1 MDSCMKHPHER
12 GIALCGR
19 CGGSWCKDCLV
30 YAFGPAK
37 PPYCMECAMF
47 AGGVR
52 SSATRPALPKR
63 ELKKLMKAAKAD
75 AKAAAKAGASLGEGD
90 DDPSDGDGGGG
101 ATPSWETAGAS
112 AAVDVAPVAPVTS
125 WETPWWEDR
134 QPSLTD

>member
-1 MDSCMKHPHER
+1 MDSCMKHPHEP
-12 GIALCGR
+12 GVGLCGR

-52 SSATRPALPKR
+52 SSASRPALPKR
-63 ELKKLMKAAKAD
+63 ELKKLMKAAKAE
-75 AKAAAKAGASLGEGD
+75 AKAAAKAGANVAEGGD
-90 DDPSDGDGGGG
+90 DREDGDDTS
-101 ATPSWETAGAS
+101 TPEWETAGAS
-112 AAVDVAPVAPVTS
+112 AAVDGAAEVTTS

-134 QPSLTD
+134 PLSLTD

>member
-1 MDSCMKHPHER
+1 MDSCIKHPHER
-12 GIALCGR
+12 GTALCGR

-63 ELKKLMKAAKAD
+63 ELKKLMKAAKAE
-75 AKAAAKAGASLGEGD
+75 AKAAAKAGASIGEGD
-90 DDPSDGDGGGG
+90 DDRRDDDSRS
-101 ATPSWETAGAS
+101 TPDWETAGAS
-112 AAVDVAPVAPVTS
+112 TNGAVEPAPAPATS

-134 QPSLTD
+134 PLSLTD